1 MLVANSELAIKRGDY
16 DAAIA
21 MLSSVPSSSPAFA
34 KAQMVK
40 ADIFLQYRKD
50 KHQYVRCYQ
59 ELVANNACHATHV
72 SLAEAYLHI
81 QMLDQAIDAFRAAS
95 ALAPNDPTLAG
106 RIGKVMVS
114 KHDYLRAVDYYESAL
129 KLAPQNLVLRKDLAE
144 LYSKLSHFDQA
155 LRVVQQSPS
164 NESEEI
170 ADLLQVVEL
179 QLILPGI
186 HRGLGN
192 DDLSI
197 QSLLKAYSLQKL
209 ILDRQKNE
217 QPDVLMR
224 QKRAIADTC
233 FQVAAIYAARKDQE
247 NTLKYCTLALRS
259 DETHEDAILVM
270 ARTCQQVGDYDQ
282 CQVRCT
288 TLLRLN
294 PSHEEAALMLADIML
309 AKEDNESAIYHF
321 TQLLE
326 AKPDN
331 FAALS
336 RFLVMVRR
344 TGKLHTTAGRFLKM
358 AERSG
363 VRVAHSAGMHF
374 CKGLY
379 ARYKNQVRE
388 AIEEFNLARRDPE
401 WGERALLNMIE
412 IYLNPDNENL
422 WEASDSG
429 DGSSNSK
436 EQMENIRIANTLLDE
451 LPVKQERHVNVRV
464 LEAYAVLAVK
474 SKSMLDKAVQMF
486 MEILET
492 VDRDYVPAL
501 LGLATAYMLTKQ
513 QPKARNQ
520 LKRIAK
526 MQYDQ
531 ALADDFERS
540 YLLLA
545 DIYVGRSKYDLAQEL
560 CKRALTHNKS
570 SGKAWE
576 LLGLIM
582 EKEQSYIDA
591 AECYQEAWTCEGEAS
606 ASIGFKLAFNYLKAK
621 RFVSAVDVCHKV
633 LDQYPDYPKIRK
645 EILEKAY
652 AGFRP

>member
-21 MLSSVPSSSPAFA
+21 MLSSVPSSSPAFT

-81 QMLDQAIDAFRAAS
+81 QMLDQAIDSFRAAA
-95 ALAPNDPTLAG
+95 ALAPNEPTLAG

-144 LYSKLSHFDQA
+144 LYSKLGHFDQA

-233 FQVAAIYAARKDQE
+233 FQIAAIYATRKDQE

-282 CQVRCT
+282 CQIRCT

-336 RFLVMVRR
+336 RFLVMLRR

-374 CKGLY
+374 CKGLF

-422 WEASDSG
+422 WEASDSS
-429 DGSSNSK
+429 DGCSNSK

-570 SGKAWE
+570 AGKAWE

-621 RFVSAVDVCHKV
+621 RFVSAVDMCHKV